1 MAAPAIT
8 ASQRYTSRGSTKIY
22 WLTAIASYATAV
34 TRAELN
40 AGTDLSPQLMDASGW
55 TVSSEQI
62 DAPDMATRFTSKI
75 AGAITAEDSSLTMYA
90 SRTGVDA
97 RASFT
102 SGTSS
107 TLPTSGYIVLLFGGD
122 IAGNK
127 MDVWPVT
134 VSSVAKQ
141 ISVQGDNPDTL
152 VISFSPT
159 GEPAVNLAIPA

>member
-22 WLTAIASYATAV
+22 WLTAVASYATAV

-55 TVSSEQI
+55 SVSSEQI
-62 DAPDMATRFTSKI
+62 DAPDMATRFTSRI

-90 SRTGVDA
+90 SKNGVDA
-97 RASFT
+97 R
-102 SGTSS
+102 
-107 TLPTSGYIVLLFGGD
+107 TLMPQDAQGYIVILFGGD
-122 IAGNK
+122 VAANK

-134 VSSVAKQ
+134 VSSVSKQ

-159 GEPAVNLAIPA
+159 NVPAQNLAIPA